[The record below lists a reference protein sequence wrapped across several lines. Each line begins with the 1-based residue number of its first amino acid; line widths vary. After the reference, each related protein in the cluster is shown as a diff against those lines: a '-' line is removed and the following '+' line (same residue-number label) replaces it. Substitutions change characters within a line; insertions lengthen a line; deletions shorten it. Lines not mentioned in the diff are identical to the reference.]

1 MKGER
6 GWARKFAVEIS
17 NMLGG
22 EKLGKLSS
30 CKWKAPFD
38 AAMKT
43 TGAARSALLRAFVSS
58 SVAADRFKWEQRSL
72 DALAVFYAAKYKLD
86 ERDSLARA
94 RTICKEASDLFC
106 EEMLELSAVQVSR
119 SDDKRCLAKSM
130 HCSILSIILRR
141 RNKR

>member
-1 MKGER
+1 MKGKLCWGENL
-6 GWARKFAVEIS
+6 AAKIS
-17 NMLGG
+17 DMLGG
-22 EKLGKLSS
+22 EKLKKNTAN
-30 CKWKAPFD
+30 KWKKPFE

-43 TGAARSALLRAFVSS
+43 TGAARNALLRAFVSPK
-58 SVAADRFKWEQRSL
+58 VVTAGRFKWEQRSL

-119 SDDKRCLAKSM
+119 SDDKRCLAM
-130 HCSILSIILRR
+130 
-141 RNKR
+141 